1 MIEEAPSLTA
11 ACERPIKTANE
22 RGGED
27 NVTVIL
33 ARLDEAAR
41 DYSFED
47 TITREMPLPV
57 IAI

>member
-1 MIEEAPSLTA
+1 MIDEAPSLTA
-11 ACERPIKTANE
+11 ACERLIKTANE

-33 ARLDEAAR
+33 ARLDEAAP

-47 TITREMPLPV
+47 TITIEMPLPV
-57 IAI
+57 IAV